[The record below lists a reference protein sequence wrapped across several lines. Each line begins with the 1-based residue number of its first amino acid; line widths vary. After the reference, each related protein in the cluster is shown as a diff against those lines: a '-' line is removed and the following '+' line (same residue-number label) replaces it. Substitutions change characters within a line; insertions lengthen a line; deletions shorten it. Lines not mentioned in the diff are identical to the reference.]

1 MFRVGDFVYFAEVSK
16 YEEIEDKYGYGNI
29 IEIKELPKFLGS
41 DEMNTY
47 AIIKTKYLQDGT
59 PYEWS
64 CNEVIPM
71 ELVQDG
77 AMAWK
82 RHIEELKRE
91 QERFEDIYNNE
102 LKDKY
107 SKEDINNAYNKI

>member
-1 MFRVGDFVYFAEVSK
+1 MFKVGDFVYFAEFSR
-16 YEEIEDKYGYGNI
+16 YEEIEDTYRYGYI
-29 IEIKELPKFLGS
+29 VEIKELPKFLGS

-59 PYEWS
+59 PYDWS
-64 CNEVIPM
+64 CNEVIPI
-71 ELVQDG
+71 ELVEDG

-82 RHIEELKRE
+82 RHVEELKRE

-102 LKDKY
+102 LKK
-107 SKEDINNAYNKI
+107 NR